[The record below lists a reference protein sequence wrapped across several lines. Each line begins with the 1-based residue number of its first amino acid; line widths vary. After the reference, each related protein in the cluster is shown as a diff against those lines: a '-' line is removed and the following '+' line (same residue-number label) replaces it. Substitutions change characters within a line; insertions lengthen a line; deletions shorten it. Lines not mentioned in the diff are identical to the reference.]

1 LTEYSRVFFRIF
13 QLGGKNSEENMATGA
28 SDCGCAFDLGDL
40 RNMLAAESARAQQAN
55 TNAFQAT
62 LSLMELHYVKL
73 LGEADPVQ
81 AAAVRQ
87 MMHREAPIDH
97 NAPA

>member
-40 RNMLAAESARAQQAN
+40 RNMLAAE
-55 TNAFQAT
+55 
-62 LSLMELHYVKL
+62 
-73 LGEADPVQ
+73 
-81 AAAVRQ
+81 
-87 MMHREAPIDH
+87 
-97 NAPA
+97 